1 MRLSEFALKEYDWSK
16 LFRREADP
24 ELEKAQKSNLTYQYY
39 VQDFLTKG
47 INTLNAAI
55 NSGQVDPNIDTSKPD
70 RVKAQL
76 AKAAKAQA
84 SKQQSQTNLN
94 TYVKQQ
100 SSAIQSEQDPIKKYE
115 LSKELVN
122 RLADFGNQPEWT
134 NAVGSAKAIIK
145 KSGLPAS
152 GVRLL
157 LDKLSNKQTVA
168 EDIVNEQGA
177 MSVSEYLKVWF
188 NAAVRNQKYNTQIAD
203 DIIKNI
209 EQTLIQNKGK
219 VTSALNEPFTKL
231 ANLAYTAYQTNQ
243 KPAKRAATARPA
255 AAAKDPSKTIKIG
268 KDEYTKTAKGWA
280 DANGKPADPNLI
292 KTLDSL
298 SAQL

>member
-16 LFRREADP
+16 LFRRQADP

-47 INTLNAAI
+47 LNTLNAAI

-100 SSAIQSEQDPIKKYE
+100 SSAIQTEKDPIKKYE

-134 NAVGSAKAIIK
+134 NAVGAAKAIIK
-145 KSGLPAS
+145 KSGLSAS

-157 LDKLSNKQTVA
+157 IDKLSNKQTIA

-188 NAAVRNQKYNTQIAD
+188 NAAVRNQIYNTQIAD
-203 DIIKNI
+203 GIIKNI
-209 EQTLIQNKGK
+209 EQILIQNKGK

-243 KPAKRAATARPA
+243 KPAKRPATARPA

-268 KDEYTKTAKGWA
+268 KDEYTKTAKGWV

-292 KTLDSL
+292 KTLDLL
-298 SAQL
+298 SAQS

>member
-47 INTLNAAI
+47 LNTLNAAI
-55 NSGQVDPNIDTSKPD
+55 NSGQVDPNIDTSKPE

-84 SKQQSQTNLN
+84 SKQQWQTNLN

-100 SSAIQSEQDPIKKYE
+100 SSAIQTEKDPTKKYE

-134 NAVGSAKAIIK
+134 NAVGAAKAIIK

-157 LDKLSNKQTVA
+157 LDKLSNKQTIA

-203 DIIKNI
+203 GIIKNI
-209 EQTLIQNKGK
+209 EQILIQNKGK

-243 KPAKRAATARPA
+243 KPAKRPATARPA
-255 AAAKDPSKTIKIG
+255 AAAKDTSKTIKIG
-268 KDEYTKTAKGWA
+268 KDEYTKTAKGWV